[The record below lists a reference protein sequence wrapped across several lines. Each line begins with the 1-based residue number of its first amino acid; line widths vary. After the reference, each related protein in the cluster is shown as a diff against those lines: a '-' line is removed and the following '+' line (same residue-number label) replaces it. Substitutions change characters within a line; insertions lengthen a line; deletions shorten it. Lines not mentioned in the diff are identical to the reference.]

1 MAGRIKKGLMQ
12 NPEIP
17 QYMVQICLMAMPYFV
32 EPPYFTTAL
41 MIHTCR
47 FSHAKEFGGCY
58 SFWNL

>member
-32 EPPYFTTAL
+32 EPHILQQPL
-41 MIHTCR
+41 
-47 FSHAKEFGGCY
+47 
-58 SFWNL
+58 